1 MASFEIEWKH
11 SAARELK
18 KLPKD
23 IVPRIIAAVEGLAAD
38 AYPSGTRKLEGA
50 EHTYRIREGSYRVIY
65 EVDSSGEVITI
76 IKVGHRREVYRR

>member
-23 IVPRIIAAVEGLAAD
+23 TIGRIVSAVEALATTPHPAG
-38 AYPSGTRKLEGA
+38 SRKLAGS

-65 EVDSSGEVITI
+65 EVGPGNVRITI
-76 IKVGHRREVYRR
+76 VRVAHRREVYRR

>member
-23 IVPRIIAAVEGLAAD
+23 MIVRIVSAVEALATNPHSAG
-38 AYPSGTRKLEGA
+38 SRKLAGS
-50 EHTYRIREGSYRVIY
+50 EHTYRIREGFYRVIY
-65 EVDSSGEVITI
+65 EVDLASVTITI
-76 IKVGHRREVYRR
+76 VRVAHRREVYRR